1 MQILMFIF
9 EIKCFIAMDIFEKI
23 KSLPLYKQ
31 KEIEEIVDAAIV
43 ASETEKLSIPELIE
57 KRRKNLGRFKDKIWM
72 ADDFNDTP
80 EEFKA
85 YL

>member
-1 MQILMFIF
+1 
-9 EIKCFIAMDIFEKI
+9 MDIFEKI
-23 KSLPLYKQ
+23 KLLPFHKQ
-31 KEIEEIVDAAIV
+31 KEIEKIVDATITAE
-43 ASETEKLSIPELIE
+43 SEKLSIPELIE
-57 KRRKNLGRFKDKIWM
+57 KRRKNLDKYKDKIWM

>member
-1 MQILMFIF
+1 
-9 EIKCFIAMDIFEKI
+9 MDIFEKI
-23 KSLPLYKQ
+23 KLLPLHKQ
-31 KEIEEIVDAAIV
+31 KEIEAIVDAAIV
-43 ASETEKLSIPELIE
+43 AAETEKLNIPELIE
-57 KRRKNLGRFKDKIWM
+57 KRRKNLDKYKGRIWM